1 MLHSFTYRTRG
12 DSLIMSL
19 FCSSRKILTWWENRT
34 VPIFIHTLRATL
46 LFLSLIFSISSTVYA
61 DPGRS
66 GSQIPVY
73 GYRVVHVYPHDRGAY
88 TQGLTF
94 AGGYL
99 YEGTGGEGRSSLRRV
114 ELKTGRILQ
123 EYRLENRYFGEGI
136 TVLKDRIFQ
145 LTWRNREGFA
155 YDRAGFRRLHTFRYD
170 HEGWGITHDGRRLIV
185 SDGSATLHFLDP
197 RTLRE
202 VGSLQVREEGGGSVT
217 GLNEMEYVRGTI
229 YANVWPT
236 DRIAMINPRTGQ
248 VTGWVDMVGLLT
260 DFDARSG
267 VDVLNGIAY
276 DPDGDRLFVTGKL
289 WPHLFEIKL
298 VKK

>member
-1 MLHSFTYRTRG
+1 
-12 DSLIMSL
+12 MSL
-19 FCSSRKILTWWENRT
+19 FKSSRKILTQQENRT
-34 VPIFIHTLRATL
+34 VPFFIL
-46 LFLSLIFSISSTVYA
+46 LLSLIFSISSTVYA
-61 DPGRS
+61 EPGKPV
-66 GSQIPVY
+66 GPIPVY
-73 GYRVVHVYPHDRGAY
+73 GYRIVNVYPHDRGAY

-99 YEGTGGEGRSSLRRV
+99 YEGTGREGRSSLRRV

-123 EYRLENRYFGEGI
+123 EYRLEDRYFGEGI

-145 LTWRNREGFA
+145 LTWRNREGFV
-155 YDRAGFRRLHTFRYD
+155 YDRAGFRRLQTFRYD

-202 VGSLQVREEGGGSVT
+202 VGALQVRDEGGGSVT
-217 GLNEMEYVRGTI
+217 GLNELEYVRGAI

-236 DRIAMINPRTGQ
+236 DRIAMINPRTGS
-248 VTGWVDMVGLLT
+248 VTGWVDMAGLLT
-260 DFDARSG
+260 AFDARSG

-276 DPDGDRLFVTGKL
+276 DPVGDRLFVTGKL
-289 WPHLFEIKL
+289 WPQIYEIKL
-298 VKK
+298 LRK